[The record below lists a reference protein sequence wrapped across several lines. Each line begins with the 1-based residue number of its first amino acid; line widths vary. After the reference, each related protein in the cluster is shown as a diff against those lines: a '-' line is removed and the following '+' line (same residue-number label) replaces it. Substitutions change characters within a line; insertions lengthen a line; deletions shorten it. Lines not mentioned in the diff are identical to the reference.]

1 MIRFKEVDLLSAEM
15 KDCLDL
21 DVIINKNEWPNS
33 PASMMATPIIYS
45 QMGNENTVKT
55 LTIYEGETLI
65 GITQWVYFTKETPPF
80 PANSYRLRSVLIDLT
95 YQNKGYEEKVL
106 MALVTELMNKENSNV
121 KSIYAVYQVEN
132 KQAQMLYEA
141 VGFQESEL
149 TWEDNEDTD
158 VIVELVI

>member
-45 QMGNENTVKT
+45 QMGNENMVKT
-55 LTIYEGETLI
+55 LAIYEGETLI

-80 PANSYRLRSVLIDLT
+80 PANSYRLRSMLIDQV
-95 YQNKGYEEKVL
+95 YHGKGYEEKVL
-106 MALVTELMNKENSNV
+106 RILIDELKNNPTTDVTK
-121 KSIYAVYQVEN
+121 IYTVYQVEN